1 MHPRE
6 SRYGRREFLGRSAV
20 GVVGLSSLSTLLAAC
35 GGGNNGAFTPPALNL
50 ASPENPVTQPLF
62 DDNPMIA
69 SGLDPESGPLRL
81 YNWNG

>member
-35 GGGNNGAFTPPALNL
+35 GGGDNGQLHATRAPSREP
-50 ASPENPVTQPLF
+50 
-62 DDNPMIA
+62 
-69 SGLDPESGPLRL
+69 
-81 YNWNG
+81 